1 MTQPDEPPV
10 TARNSGKHWLWFV
23 GLLTAMGL
31 LGFVAAAVLMLPL
44 AMATDP
50 CHEGVTDK
58 VCQLS
63 AKGQNVLVWIP
74 WMALVAGTVLAV
86 AGAVVA
92 EWRKRTP
99 LIGIPVGMLGY
110 FATIPIGYWLAFA
123 V

>member
-1 MTQPDEPPV
+1 MTDPTPPAAV
-10 TARNSGKHWLWFV
+10 RDSGKQWAWFV
-23 GLLTAMGL
+23 GLLSVMGVV
-31 LGFVAAAVLMLPL
+31 GFVVAVVLMLPL

-74 WMALVAGTVLAV
+74 WMCLVAGTVLAV
-86 AGAVVA
+86 AGAAVA
-92 EWRKRTP
+92 EWRKWTP
-99 LIGIPVGMLGY
+99 LIGIPVGILGY

>member
-1 MTQPDEPPV
+1 MAGPTPPV
-10 TARNSGKHWLWFV
+10 AARTSGKQWAWFL
-23 GLLTAMGL
+23 GLLSVMVL
-31 LGFVAAAVLMLPL
+31 LGLVAAAVLMLPL

-74 WMALVAGTVLAV
+74 SMCLVAGTVLAV
-86 AGAVVA
+86 AGAAVA
-92 EWRKRTP
+92 AWRKRTP
-99 LIGIPVGMLGY
+99 LIGIPVGIAGY
-110 FATIPIGYWLAFA
+110 LAMIPIGYWLAFA